1 MNLSDQETRLMLVN
15 ADPAKNGNRE
25 FIEIPDGLHAH
36 ESKWRLRENVAAND
50 DSPQQKWFG
59 STEHSTHI
67 PRYQLAIKLS
77 LVAKYRDR
85 LLRNLN

>member
-50 DSPQQKWFG
+50 DSPQ
-59 STEHSTHI
+59 
-67 PRYQLAIKLS
+67 
-77 LVAKYRDR
+77 
-85 LLRNLN
+85 